1 MVAKTDFVIS
11 TEKVQQTTTP
21 ELKQLPKHL
30 RYAFLGDSYT
40 FPVIVVTSLTPG
52 EEEKLLRVLREH
64 RTALGWTISDIK
76 GISPSICMHKILMEE
91 LYKLSI
97 EHQRRL
103 NPAMK
108 EVVRTEILKL
118 LNAGIIYAISDSSWV
133 SPVQVVPKKGGMT
146 VVKNDNNEF
155 IPTRTITGWCVCM
168 DHRKLNKATRKD
180 HFPLPFIDQMLDR
193 LARYSYY
200 CFLDGYS
207 GYNQIAIA
215 PEDQEKTTFTCP
227 YGTFA
232 FRRMPFGLCNAPAT
246 FQRCMMAIFSNMMED
261 IMEIF
266 MDDFSVFGTSFD
278 HCLHNLALVL
288 QRCEDKNL
296 VLN

>member
-1 MVAKTDFVIS
+1 M
-11 TEKVQQTTTP
+11 
-21 ELKQLPKHL
+21 KQLPEHI

-40 FPVIVVTSLTPG
+40 FPVIVAASLTLR

-97 EHQRRL
+97 EPQRRS

-108 EVVRTEILKL
+108 EVVRAEILKL
-118 LNAGIIYAISDSSWV
+118 LNVGVIYAISDSLWV

-155 IPTRTITGWCVCM
+155 IPTRIVTGWRVCM
-168 DHRKLNKATRKD
+168 DYCKLKKATWND
-180 HFPLPFIDQMLDR
+180 QFPFPFIDQMLDR
-193 LARYSYY
+193 VAGSSYY

-215 PEDQEKTTFTCP
+215 LED
-227 YGTFA
+227 
-232 FRRMPFGLCNAPAT
+232 
-246 FQRCMMAIFSNMMED
+246 
-261 IMEIF
+261 
-266 MDDFSVFGTSFD
+266 
-278 HCLHNLALVL
+278 
-288 QRCEDKNL
+288 
-296 VLN
+296 

>member
-1 MVAKTDFVIS
+1 MVEKMDSVIS

-21 ELKQLPKHL
+21 ELKQLPEHI

-40 FPVIVVTSLTPG
+40 FPVIVAASLTLR

-97 EHQRRL
+97 EPQRRS

-108 EVVRTEILKL
+108 EVVRAEILKL
-118 LNAGIIYAISDSSWV
+118 LNVGVIYAISDSLWV

-155 IPTRTITGWCVCM
+155 IPTRIVTGWRVCM
-168 DHRKLNKATRKD
+168 DYCKLKKATWND
-180 HFPLPFIDQMLDR
+180 HFSLPFIDQMLDQ
-193 LARYSYY
+193 LAGYSYY

-215 PEDQEKTTFTCP
+215 PED
-227 YGTFA
+227 
-232 FRRMPFGLCNAPAT
+232 
-246 FQRCMMAIFSNMMED
+246 
-261 IMEIF
+261 
-266 MDDFSVFGTSFD
+266 
-278 HCLHNLALVL
+278 
-288 QRCEDKNL
+288 
-296 VLN
+296 